1 MKKTL
6 FLICFALMITGC
18 SFKQRPS
25 WVIEGEQQLNS
36 FKSNY
41 LTDIDDLRAESH
53 FKNAIEE
60 IKKSGDLDLLEKAWL
75 TRMSL
80 HGAMLRDIEEG
91 DYRKIANTKYVP
103 ENENY
108 FRFLK
113 GDISAVNIGLLPKQ
127 YKNFSAALLND
138 DVSKIG
144 SAIAS
149 MKDEPVSQLIAAGI
163 AMRSNLESEE
173 IILIAVETA
182 SVNGW
187 KMALLTWME
196 RLSAFYET
204 TGRAGNAADVRRRIE
219 LIR

>member
-25 WVIEGEQQLNS
+25 WVIGGEKQLNS
-36 FKSNY
+36 FKINY
-41 LTDIDDLRAESH
+41 LTDTDDLRAESH

-80 HGAMLRDIEEG
+80 HGAMLKEIEEG
-91 DYRKIANTKYVP
+91 DYRRIANIKYIS
-103 ENENY
+103 ENDNY
-108 FRFLK
+108 YKFLK
-113 GDISAVNIGLLPKQ
+113 GDIHAVDTGLLPKQ
-127 YKNFSAALLND
+127 YKNFSVALLNG

-144 SAIAS
+144 RAIAS

-163 AMRSNLESEE
+163 AVRSDLVSEE
-173 IILIAVETA
+173 IILAVVETA

-196 RLSAFYET
+196 RLFAFYET
-204 TGRAGNAADVRRRIE
+204 TGKAGKAVEVRRRIE

>member
-18 SFKQRPS
+18 GFKQRPS
-25 WVIEGEQQLNS
+25 WIIGGEQQLDS

-41 LTDIDDLRAESH
+41 LVDTDDLRAESH
-53 FKNAIEE
+53 FKNAIEQ

-80 HGAMLRDIEEG
+80 HVAALKKIEEG
-91 DYRKIANTKYVP
+91 DYREIANTKYVL

-108 FRFLK
+108 YKFLK
-113 GDISAVNIGLLPKQ
+113 GDISGVDIALLPKQ
-127 YKNFSAALLND
+127 YKKFSAAFLNG

-144 SAIAS
+144 RAIAS

-163 AMRSNLESEE
+163 AVRSNIESEE
-173 IILIAVETA
+173 IILTAVETA
-182 SVNGW
+182 SENGW

-196 RLSAFYET
+196 CLSAFYEAI
-204 TGRAGNAADVRRRIE
+204 GKAGKAADVRRRIE

>member
-25 WVIEGEQQLNS
+25 WVIGGEQQLNL
-36 FKSNY
+36 FKSSY
-41 LTDIDDLRAESH
+41 LTDTDDLRAESH

-75 TRMSL
+75 ARMSL
-80 HGAMLRDIEEG
+80 HGAMLKEIEEG
-91 DYRKIANTKYVP
+91 DYRQIADVRYVP

-113 GDISAVNIGLLPKQ
+113 GEISAVDIGLLPKQ
-127 YKNFSAALLND
+127 YKKFSVALLNG

-144 SAIAS
+144 QAIAS

-163 AMRSNLESEE
+163 AVRSNLESEE
-173 IILIAVETA
+173 IILTAVETA

-196 RLSAFYET
+196 RLSGFYET
-204 TGRAGNAADVRRRIE
+204 TGMSGNAAEVRRRIE
-219 LIR
+219 LIK